1 MDDRERMKKLR
12 QRRVRG
18 ARLLQQG
25 IAQAE
30 VARRV
35 GVSRQTVMVWERKLQ
50 AEGFGKLAE
59 LGVRAARG
67 SSPTSSS
74 PSSRSC

>member
-1 MDDRERMKKLR
+1 
-12 QRRVRG
+12 
-18 ARLLQQG
+18 
-25 IAQAE
+25 
-30 VARRV
+30 V